1 MKMRLWF
8 GAIVVGAGLALV
20 PAMVQAQVNDIGKR
34 EYTNS
39 CAICHGASGKGDGPL
54 AAQLKTPVA
63 NLTKLEANNNGI
75 LPVEKIYA
83 VIDGRQDVAVH
94 GSREM
99 PLWGNVFRTD
109 VAAGLCFGLA
119 SPKELEDLVKGRIF
133 ALIGYIHT
141 LQVK

>member
-1 MKMRLWF
+1 MRNLRWLN
-8 GAIVVGAGLALV
+8 AIVAGANVLAGPVVGY
-20 PAMVQAQVNDIGKR
+20 AQVVDIGKR

-39 CAICHGASGKGDGPL
+39 CAVCHGASGKGDGPL
-54 AAQLKTPVA
+54 AAQLKTSVA
-63 NLTKLEANNNGI
+63 DLTRIEANNNGV
-75 LPVEKIYA
+75 LPVDRIYA
-83 VIDGRQDVAVH
+83 VIDGRQAVGTH
-94 GSREM
+94 GTRDM
-99 PLWGNVFRTD
+99 PLWGNVFSSD